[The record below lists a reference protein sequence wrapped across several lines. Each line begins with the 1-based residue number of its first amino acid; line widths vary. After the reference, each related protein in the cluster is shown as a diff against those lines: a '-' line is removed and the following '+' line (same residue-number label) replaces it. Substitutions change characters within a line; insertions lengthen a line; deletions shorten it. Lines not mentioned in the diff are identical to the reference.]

1 MSDIKTQ
8 AQEPETAAADASSEE
23 PVQTEAESTQ
33 NTAEPAEKAEEAE
46 EAASSDNA
54 EKPEPKEKK
63 KKNFLT
69 RGLIPSEKNMGYA
82 FTIYTLLLPYFIWGM
97 IALDYY
103 GNLKEKYSW
112 VKKGIIPM
120 GIFAALDLLQ
130 VVRVFLKCRGKKK
143 VGEPVNRFV
152 FALIFS
158 FNSMLMPDMIMG
170 SPPVKAN
177 VLYSLLGLM
186 LCMALYLVGLAVF
199 SNPKIWFGIINGFFA
214 FYGFMQFYIYLFRGS
229 PIQFSD
235 IFNIESAK
243 EASDLYEFTFA
254 LMPIYAIVNV
264 AVMIFI
270 FIKVK
275 ISPAKAKTRIAA
287 AVGTAVCCL
296 TLVFAGKFAYD
307 LGIKNRYII
316 MNFSGSENKLTYS
329 NVGYNLMFYFDGMY
343 NHVYKPDGYSDKKA
357 QEILSQYKTEKAEK
371 DKKPI
376 IIGIMNE
383 SFADYRHIGDLKTDK
398 DYMPC
403 FNALKH
409 ESVYG
414 YVTVSAYGGYSC
426 NSEYE
431 FLSGNTMGFLPAGS
445 AAFTQ
450 YFNGNQESL
459 VSYLNEQNY
468 HTMAVTP
475 CRPGLWNLEN
485 VYKYLQFDQTI
496 YKCHE
501 RTVPVKEINS
511 NISDETVFQCI
522 KDAVRQNE
530 NKEDSL
536 FIWTTTMQNHG
547 DYTPNNR
554 KTTPHNIEIQGID
567 NDEASI
573 YLDSI
578 YLSDKAFGE
587 LVDYFRK
594 YDREIVIVM
603 FGDHFPHIMDFTEA
617 LYGQDVS
624 TLSTG
629 VYARL
634 HQTPF
639 IIWSN
644 KGTESKEIRE
654 MSLNYLSNEVMK
666 VAGLP
671 LSPYQQELEKI
682 RETLPVISMFGYMNS
697 DEKWFDINSDDKKTT
712 DIRKEY
718 NTVQYYRMFGKKDE
732 KDE

>member
-1 MSDIKTQ
+1 MSDEKTLTD
-8 AQEPETAAADASSEE
+8 ELETAAEQVQDEQAASEE
-23 PVQTEAESTQ
+23 TE
-33 NTAEPAEKAEEAE
+33 NTAENTESAEKTESAENAEETE
-46 EAASSDNA
+46 V
-54 EKPEPKEKK
+54 KEKK

-69 RGLIPSEKNMGYA
+69 RGLLPSEKYMGYA
-82 FTIYTLLLPYFIWGM
+82 FTIYMLLFPFFVWGM
-97 IALDYY
+97 ISLDYY
-103 GNLKEKYSW
+103 GNQKEKYAW
-112 VKKGIIPM
+112 IKWGMIPA
-120 GIFAALDLLQ
+120 GVFAALDLVQ
-130 VVRVFLKCRGKKK
+130 VIRVFLKCRGKKK

-158 FNSMLMPDMIMG
+158 FNSMLMPDLIMG
-170 SPPVKAN
+170 SPPIKAN
-177 VLYSLLGLM
+177 ALYSLLGIV
-186 LCMALYLVGLAVF
+186 LCMALYLIGLAIF

-243 EASDLYEFTFA
+243 EASDLYQFTFA

-264 AVMIFI
+264 LVMIFI
-270 FIKVK
+270 FIKIK
-275 ISPAKAKTRIAA
+275 IAPASAKTRIIS
-287 AVGTAVCCL
+287 AVSAAVCCL
-296 TLVFAGKFAYD
+296 VMVFVGKFAYD

-343 NHVYKPDGYSDKKA
+343 NHVYKPDGYSDDKA
-357 QEILSQYKTEKAEK
+357 VEILSEYETEKAEK

-383 SFADYRHIGDLKTDK
+383 SFADFKHIGELKTDK

-409 ESVYG
+409 EAVYG

-450 YFNGNQESL
+450 YIEGKQESL

-468 HTMAVTP
+468 YTMAVTP

-485 VYKYLQFDQTI
+485 AYKYLQFDQAV

-501 RTVPVKEINS
+501 RISPVKEVNS

-522 KDAVRQNE
+522 KNTVNA
-530 NKEDSL
+530 NKDRDESL

-578 YLSDKAFGE
+578 YLSDKAFGD
-587 LVDYFRK
+587 LVEYFRK
-594 YDREIVIVM
+594 YDREVVIVM

-624 TLSTG
+624 TLSTAT
-629 VYARL
+629 YSRL

-639 IIWSN
+639 MIWSN
-644 KGTESKEIRE
+644 RGTESKEIRQ

-671 LSPYQQELEKI
+671 LSPYQQELEKV

-712 DIRKEY
+712 DIRNEY
-718 NTVQYYRMFGKKDE
+718 NIVQYYRMFGKKDE
-732 KDE
+732 

>member
-1 MSDIKTQ
+1 MNDETTVAGELEKADGEALTQ
-8 AQEPETAAADASSEE
+8 TETAPEAAEPSGETEKTDNTQQSET
-23 PVQTEAESTQ
+23 TEAAKQT
-33 NTAEPAEKAEEAE
+33 
-46 EAASSDNA
+46 
-54 EKPEPKEKK
+54 K

-69 RGLIPSEKNMGYA
+69 RGFLPSEKYMGYA
-82 FTIYTLLLPYFIWGM
+82 FTIYTLLAPYFIWGV
-97 IALDYY
+97 IALLYY
-103 GNLKEKYSW
+103 SGVKEKYNW
-112 VKKGIIPM
+112 IKWGAIPA
-120 GIFAALDLLQ
+120 GVLAALDLVQ
-130 VVRVFLKCRGKKK
+130 VVRVFIKCRGKKK

-158 FNSMLMPDMIMG
+158 FNSMLMPDMIMR

-177 VLYSLLGLM
+177 ILYTLLGLA
-186 LCMALYLVGLAVF
+186 LCMTLYLIGLVIF

-214 FYGFMQFYIYLFRGS
+214 FYGFMQFYIYLFRGA

-243 EASDLYEFTFA
+243 EASDLYQFTFA
-254 LMPIYAIVNV
+254 IMPIYAIVNI

-270 FIKVK
+270 FIKIKV
-275 ISPAKAKTRIAA
+275 SPAKAKTRIAA
-287 AVGTAVCCL
+287 AVSAAVCCL
-296 TLVFAGKFAYD
+296 ALVFVGRFAYD
-307 LGIKNRYII
+307 LGLKNRYII

-343 NHVYKPDGYSDKKA
+343 NHVYKPDGYSDEKA
-357 QEILSQYKTEKAEK
+357 IEILSQYETKKADK

-383 SFADYRHIGDLKTDK
+383 SFADFKHIGDLKTDK

-403 FNALKH
+403 YNALKK
-409 ESVYG
+409 ESIYG

-431 FLSGNTMGFLPAGS
+431 FLSGNTMGFMPAGS

-450 YFNGNQESL
+450 FIDGEQDSL

-485 VYKYLQFDQTI
+485 VYKYLQFDQTE

-501 RTVPVKEINS
+501 HIVPVKEINN

-522 KDAVRQNE
+522 KYAVDN
-530 NKEDSL
+530 NIHKNDSL

-547 DYTPNNR
+547 DYTPDNR

-587 LVDYFRK
+587 LVDHFRD
-594 YDREIVIVM
+594 YDREVIIVM
-603 FGDHFPHIMDFTEA
+603 YGDHFPHIMSFTEK

-629 VYARL
+629 DYARL

-644 KGTESKEIRE
+644 KGLESKEIKDI
-654 MSLNYLSNEVMK
+654 SLNYLSNEVMK
-666 VAGLP
+666 AAGLP
-671 LSPYQQELEKI
+671 LAPYQQELEKV
-682 RETLPVISMFGYMNS
+682 RQTLPIISMFGYMNS
-697 DEKWFDINSDDKKTT
+697 DEKWFETNDDDKKTT
-712 DIRKEY
+712 DIRNEY
-718 NTVQYYRMFGKKDE
+718 NIMQYYRMFGNTKKDE
-732 KDE
+732 

>member
-1 MSDIKTQ
+1 MSDEKTLTGELPDVSDDQDKADHISIEQ
-8 AQEPETAAADASSEE
+8 A
-23 PVQTEAESTQ
+23 
-33 NTAEPAEKAEEAE
+33 AEPSGADDSQDKDKKDKTDI
-46 EAASSDNA
+46 SDSDNDG
-54 EKPEPKEKK
+54 
-63 KKNFLT
+63 KNFLT
-69 RGLIPSEKNMGYA
+69 RGFLPSQKYMGYA
-82 FTIYTLLLPYFIWGM
+82 FTIYTLLAPYFIWGV
-97 IALDYY
+97 ISLLYY
-103 GNLKEKYSW
+103 SGVKEKYNW
-112 VKKGIIPM
+112 IKWGAIPA
-120 GIFAALDLLQ
+120 GVLAALDIWQ
-130 VVRVFLKCRGKKK
+130 VVRVFLRCRGKKK
-143 VGEPVNRFV
+143 IGEPVNRFV

-170 SPPVKAN
+170 SPPVKSN
-177 VLYSLLGLM
+177 ILYTLLGLA
-186 LCMALYLVGLAVF
+186 LCMVLYLIGLLIF

-214 FYGFMQFYIYLFRGS
+214 FYGFMQYYIYLFRGA

-235 IFNIESAK
+235 LFNIESAK
-243 EASDLYEFTFA
+243 EASDLYQFTFA
-254 LMPIYAIVNV
+254 IMPIYAIVNV

-287 AVGTAVCCL
+287 AVSAAVCCL
-296 TLVFAGKFAYD
+296 GLVFVGRFAYD
-307 LGIKNRYII
+307 MGLKNRYII

-343 NHVYKPDGYSDKKA
+343 NHVNVPDGYSDEKA
-357 QEILSQYKTEKAEK
+357 VEILSQYKTEKAEK

-403 FNALKH
+403 YNALKK

-431 FLSGNTMGFLPAGS
+431 FLSGNNMGFLPAGS

-450 YFNGNQESL
+450 FIDGKQDSL
-459 VSYLNEQNY
+459 VSYLNEQKY

-485 VYKYLQFDQTI
+485 VYKFLQFDDTV

-501 RTVPVKEINS
+501 KVAPVKKINA
-511 NISDETVFQCI
+511 NISDETVFQCVKYAVENN
-522 KDAVRQNE
+522 KD
-530 NKEDSL
+530 KDDSL

-547 DYTPNNR
+547 EYDDSNR
-554 KTTPHNIEIQGID
+554 ETTPHNIEIEGID
-567 NDEASI
+567 NKEASI

-587 LVDYFRK
+587 LVDYYRD
-594 YDREIVIVM
+594 YDREVIIVM
-603 FGDHFPHIMDFTEA
+603 YGDHFPHIMDFTEA

-629 VYARL
+629 EYARL

-644 KGTESKEIRE
+644 RGTESKEIKE
-654 MSLNYLSNEVMK
+654 MSLSYLSNEVMK

-671 LSPYQQELEKI
+671 LAPYQQELEKV
-682 RETLPVISMFGYMNS
+682 RQTLPVISMFGYMNS
-697 DEKWFDINSDDKKTT
+697 DGEWFDINDDDKKTS
-712 DIRKEY
+712 DVRNEY
-718 NTVQYYRMFGKKDE
+718 SIMQYYRMFGKKE
-732 KDE
+732 E

>member
-1 MSDIKTQ
+1 MNDETTVAGELEKAGGEALTQ
-8 AQEPETAAADASSEE
+8 TETAPEAAEPSGETEKTENTQQSET
-23 PVQTEAESTQ
+23 TEAAKQT
-33 NTAEPAEKAEEAE
+33 
-46 EAASSDNA
+46 
-54 EKPEPKEKK
+54 K

-69 RGLIPSEKNMGYA
+69 RGFLPSDKNMGYA
-82 FTIYTLLLPYFIWGM
+82 FTIYTLLAPYFIWGV
-97 IALDYY
+97 IALLYY
-103 GNLKEKYSW
+103 SGVKEKYNW
-112 VKKGIIPM
+112 IKWGAIPA
-120 GIFAALDLLQ
+120 GVLAALDLVQ
-130 VVRVFLKCRGKKK
+130 VVRVFIKCRGKKK

-177 VLYSLLGLM
+177 ILYTLLGLA
-186 LCMALYLVGLAVF
+186 LCMTLYLIGLVIF

-214 FYGFMQFYIYLFRGS
+214 FYGFMQFYIYLFRGA

-243 EASDLYEFTFA
+243 EASDLYQFTFA
-254 LMPIYAIVNV
+254 IMPIYAIVNI

-270 FIKVK
+270 FIKIKV
-275 ISPAKAKTRIAA
+275 SPAKAKTRIAA
-287 AVGTAVCCL
+287 AVSAAVCCL
-296 TLVFAGKFAYD
+296 ALVFVGRFAYD
-307 LGIKNRYII
+307 LGLKNRYII

-343 NHVYKPDGYSDKKA
+343 NHVYKPDGYSDEKA
-357 QEILSQYKTEKAEK
+357 IEILSQYETKKADK

-383 SFADYRHIGDLKTDK
+383 SFADFKHIGDLKTDK

-403 FNALKH
+403 YNALKK
-409 ESVYG
+409 ESIYG

-431 FLSGNTMGFLPAGS
+431 FLSGNTMGFMPAGS

-450 YFNGNQESL
+450 FIDGEQDSL

-485 VYKYLQFDQTI
+485 VYKYLQFDQTE

-501 RTVPVKEINS
+501 HIVPVKEINN

-522 KDAVRQNE
+522 KYAVDN
-530 NKEDSL
+530 NIHKNDSL

-547 DYTPNNR
+547 DYTPDNR

-587 LVDYFRK
+587 LVDYFRD
-594 YDREIVIVM
+594 YDREVIIVM
-603 FGDHFPHIMDFTEA
+603 YGDHFPHIMSFTEK

-629 VYARL
+629 DYARL

-644 KGTESKEIRE
+644 KGLESKEIKDI
-654 MSLNYLSNEVMK
+654 SLNYLSNEVMK
-666 VAGLP
+666 AAGLP
-671 LSPYQQELEKI
+671 LAPYQQELEKV
-682 RETLPVISMFGYMNS
+682 RQTLPIISMFGYMNS
-697 DEKWFDINSDDKKTT
+697 DEKWFETNDDDKKTT
-712 DIRKEY
+712 DIRNEY
-718 NTVQYYRMFGKKDE
+718 NIMQYYRMFGNTKKDE
-732 KDE
+732 